1 MSGIELP
8 DGWQTDPL
16 TSPPTLY
23 RAWAVEYAQFE
34 G

>member
-8 DGWQTDPL
+8 DGWQTAPL
-16 TSPPTLY
+16 ASPPIVY
-23 RAWAVEYAQFE
+23 RAWAGEYAQFE